1 MGPEVAE
8 DRKRNVDPLGPR
20 LETGDIV
27 GQHTQDLGVELREK
41 VLQFLIRGELAR
53 SDRCERRWKESQQN
67 VLFPLEVAEAHI
79 GIASGRESKVRSD
92 LSNSR
97 FVYGL

>member
-1 MGPEVAE
+1 MGPEIAQ

-53 SDRCERRWKESQQN
+53 SDRCERRWEESQ
-67 VLFPLEVAEAHI
+67 
-79 GIASGRESKVRSD
+79 
-92 LSNSR
+92 
-97 FVYGL
+97 